1 MNILDIAFVRAEA
14 DYKLDDVFN
23 ARKIVP
29 NLACDPAEAIVMHKF
44 LLALCLAAVRPQTN
58 ADLAALTNAT
68 LAAQVSDYLQR
79 NRALFELAG
88 DKPFLQYP
96 AARAAKLCPVA
107 GLIPGMAS
115 GNRGVV
121 RTTEL
126 MPNPTPADRVRALL
140 FAVIL
145 PFAGKKTDAT
155 VWLMPGQKEKKKA
168 FLAPA
173 LGMGGVVHSFVLGET
188 LLDTLRLNL
197 VSEEDLKGPEFTSGL
212 GTPAWER
219 MPLERDTAAEELK
232 TSYIGR
238 LVPMLRFV
246 LMEGE
251 QLHITYGVQPEST
264 IAEPTASV
272 WTNAKGDRRMARM
285 LSGAHWSAIA
295 SAYGYGLKEGE
306 TAVCRQLAWC
316 LPRARTDKAFAGCW
330 IAGVRTSYNS
340 GEQYFGSGDEMFAW
354 RFAAD
359 GSEDALREKFAFMRK
374 LSSAVYASLSQLR
387 QVIEAPKLDSRIAI
401 QSTPAKTFVSSR
413 HDALMSEL
421 TDDFGE
427 LLAVT
432 GAETI
437 KTFEMAMAQKARF
450 GIHRLVEM
458 AGTKCRMMAGRIEFN
473 PHLLFVDSK
482 GE

>member
-1 MNILDIAFVRAEA
+1 
-14 DYKLDDVFN
+14 
-23 ARKIVP
+23 
-29 NLACDPAEAIVMHKF
+29 
-44 LLALCLAAVRPQTN
+44 
-58 ADLAALTNAT
+58 
-68 LAAQVSDYLQR
+68 
-79 NRALFELAG
+79 
-88 DKPFLQYP
+88 
-96 AARAAKLCPVA
+96 
-107 GLIPGMAS
+107 
-115 GNRGVV
+115 
-121 RTTEL
+121 
-126 MPNPTPADRVRALL
+126 
-140 FAVIL
+140 
-145 PFAGKKTDAT
+145 
-155 VWLMPGQKEKKKA
+155 
-168 FLAPA
+168 
-173 LGMGGVVHSFVLGET
+173 MGGVVHSFVLGET

-197 VSEEDLKGPEFTSGL
+197 VSEEDLKGTEFTSGL

-413 HDALMSEL
+413 HEGIMRDLM
-421 TDDFGE
+421 DDFGE

-432 GAETI
+432 GTEPTRPLVKQYLQDSVFATI
-437 KTFEMAMAQKARF
+437 LPFPSSWEGEIRAACASPRDVLSIGRKACVPTIPVLQGVADTFEDAVSILSQVEEKRNSVSDAPVQRQRVYEETKDFRKARW
-450 GIHRLVEM
+450 RLQDVPLAFRPAYEYGWRYVTVRP
-458 AGTKCRMMAGRIEFN
+458 AVA
-473 PHLLFVDSK
+473 L
-482 GE
+482 

>member
-14 DYKLDDVFN
+14 DYKLADVFN
-23 ARKIVP
+23 ARNTVP

-58 ADLAALTNAT
+58 ADLTELTNAS
-68 LAAQVSDYLQR
+68 LAAQVSDYLER
-79 NRALFELAG
+79 NRALFDLDG
-88 DKPFLQYP
+88 DNPFMQYP
-96 AARAAKLCPVA
+96 AVKAAKPRPLV
-107 GLIPGMAS
+107 GFIPGVAS

-126 MPNPTPADRVRALL
+126 MPKPTSADRVRALL

-145 PFAGKKTDAT
+145 PFAGKKSDAT
-155 VWLMPGQKEKKKA
+155 VWMMPGQKEKKKP

-197 VSEEDLKGPEFTSGL
+197 VSEEDLKGTEFTSGL
-212 GTPAWER
+212 GKPAWER
-219 MPLERDTAAEELK
+219 MPLECDTAAEELK

-272 WTNAKGDRRMARM
+272 TTNAKGDRRMARM

-413 HDALMSEL
+413 HEGIMRDLM
-421 TDDFGE
+421 DDFGE
-427 LLAVT
+427 LLSVT
-432 GAETI
+432 GAGTI
-437 KTFEMAMAQKARF
+437 KTFEMLMAQKARRD
-450 GIHRLVEM
+450 IHRLVEL
-458 AGTKCRMMAGRIEFN
+458 AGTKCLMMAGRIEFN
-473 PHLLFVDSK
+473 LQMLFLDSK